1 MSLKRLAIFATFA
14 VVAAT
19 SAPAMDAQAC
29 KHRRHV
35 RPIGN
40 NANVPI
46 RRVPKAKIPS
56 RQAHLHHLKGKY
68 PYVGG
73 RKTPKGVYLFD

>member
-1 MSLKRLAIFATFA
+1 MSFRRLVIFATFA
-14 VVAAT
+14 VIAAT
-19 SAPAMDAQAC
+19 SAPAMESQAC
-29 KHRRHV
+29 KHRRHI

-46 RRVPKAKIPS
+46 KRVPKAKITS
-56 RQAHLHHLKGKY
+56 RQAHLHRKKGKY